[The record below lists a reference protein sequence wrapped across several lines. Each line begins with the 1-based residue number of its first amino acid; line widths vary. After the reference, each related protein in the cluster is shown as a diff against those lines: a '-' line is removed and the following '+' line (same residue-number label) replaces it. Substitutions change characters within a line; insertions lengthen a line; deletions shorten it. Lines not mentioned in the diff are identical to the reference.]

1 MPTFSMNVGGKLLT
15 LDKPLLMGIVNIT
28 PDSFYAGS
36 RYVDRQA
43 YLKKAGQMMEEGAT
57 FIDIG
62 GQSTR
67 PGAQRL
73 SAAEEAERVLPV
85 IETIVKAFPEA
96 LLSIDTYHAEV
107 AAAAIASG
115 AVLINDISAGE
126 MDPAMIPL
134 VARLGVPYV
143 AMHMQGTPAN
153 MQDNP
158 RYEDVA
164 QEVFDF
170 FIRKAAI
177 CRQAG
182 IKDLIIDPGFGFGK
196 TIAHNYQLM
205 HRLSFFHQL
214 GYPLMAGISR
224 KSMIYKLLGSSPKE
238 ALNGTIALNLLA
250 LQQGVQLLRVHDIK
264 PAQELVQLWEY
275 YRKQA

>member
-15 LDKPLLMGIVNIT
+15 LDKPLLMGILNIT

-43 YLKKAGQMMEEGAT
+43 YLERAGQMMEEGAT

-85 IETIVKAFPEA
+85 IETIVEAFPEA

-107 AAAAIASG
+107 AAAAIAGG

-170 FIRKAAI
+170 FIRKAAV